1 MINAQESLTL
11 EDVAVDFS
19 REEWRLLVPTQKDLY
34 RDVMLENY
42 RNLVSVGHQA
52 SKPDVLAKLERGEEP
67 WAIEEEVRSGTS
79 PESGKVDNHLQGHWE
94 DERMLK
100 DSQESVK
107 YAKFLSYLYSASSVT

>member
-19 REEWRLLVPTQKDLY
+19 REEWRLLAPAQKDLY

-52 SKPDVLAKLERGEEP
+52 SKPDVLARLERGEEP

-79 PESGKVDNHLQGHWE
+79 PGL
-94 DERMLK
+94 R
-100 DSQESVK
+100 SVK
-107 YAKFLSYLYSASSVT
+107 VRHILNVPNTSISACTQEPFSKQ